1 MTQGGG
7 SNVGIAFGAVF
18 AAGTSTAVG
27 AAIVF
32 FPRLVKLA
40 SRRVLASSLGISA
53 GVMTYVSFV
62 EIFQKSVGAFDEMN
76 LLKIED
82 DDKRFGRAN
91 LYATLSFF
99 TGILV
104 MILIDFTVK
113 FLSSKDGSHDHDHH
127 DISDSLR
134 RVENGSIPGDTC
146 NKKQEE
152 VVVPPV
158 LSCCR
163 PDPVGDLES
172 WQLKATEEENRNIRL
187 DGSTL
192 FSGGISAESDDR
204 EEASVSSVDIVNETM
219 SGGGE
224 KYCED
229 IANVEANRKK
239 LEDEIEQKKLV
250 RMGLQTA
257 IAIALHNFPE
267 GLATYV
273 SVLNDPKIGAVL
285 AIAIGI
291 HNIPEGFCVALPI
304 YYATGNRKK
313 AFVWGALS
321 GISEPIGAIL
331 GYLILANRFSSVTY
345 GVMFGVVAGMM
356 VMISLKELLPTAY
369 RYDPGDTVVTNSLI
383 AGMVVI
389 SMSLVLFYL

>member
-1 MTQGGG
+1 MTGGG
-7 SNVGIAFGAVF
+7 SSNVGIAFGAVF
-18 AAGTSTAVG
+18 AAGASTAIG

-76 LLKIED
+76 LFKIED
-82 DDKRFGRAN
+82 DDKRFGKAN

-99 TGILV
+99 TGVLI
-104 MILIDFTVK
+104 MILIDVTVK
-113 FLSSKDGSHDHDHH
+113 FLSKNGSHDHDHH

-134 RVENGSIPGDTC
+134 RVENGSIPGDTQK
-146 NKKQEE
+146 NKQEE
-152 VVVPPV
+152 VVVTP
-158 LSCCR
+158 CCR
-163 PDPVGDLES
+163 TDPVRDLES
-172 WQLKATEEENRNIRL
+172 WQLRATEEENRNLRCE
-187 DGSTL
+187 GSTL
-192 FSGGISAESDDR
+192 FSGGISAESDR
-204 EEASVSSVDIVNETM
+204 EEISVSSGDIVNEIT
-219 SGGGE
+219 SGGE

-229 IANVEANRKK
+229 LDRVENSEKQLR
-239 LEDEIEQKKLV
+239 DETEQKKLV

-304 YYATGNRKK
+304 YYATGNRMK
-313 AFVWGALS
+313 AFMWGALS

-331 GYLILANRFSSVTY
+331 GYLVLANRFSSVTY

-383 AGMVVI
+383 SGMVVI
-389 SMSLVLFYL
+389 SASLVLFYL

>member
-1 MTQGGG
+1 MGST

-18 AAGTSTAVG
+18 AAGGSTAVG

-32 FPRLVKLA
+32 FPWLVKLA

-62 EIFQKSVGAFDEMN
+62 EIFQKSVNAFDEMN
-76 LLKIED
+76 LLTMED

-99 TGILV
+99 TGVLI
-104 MILIDFTVK
+104 MILIDVTVK
-113 FLSSKDGSHDHDHH
+113 CLSKNGSHDHDHH

-134 RVENGSIPGDTC
+134 RVENGSIPGREDDGRH
-146 NKKQEE
+146 KEREE
-152 VVVPPV
+152 VVVPAV

-172 WQLKATEEENRNIRL
+172 WQLKATEEEYRNIQY

-192 FSGGISAESDDR
+192 FTGINSAQSDR
-204 EEASVSSVDIVNETM
+204 EEEEASSESSKENVNQTTVENM
-219 SGGGE
+219 
-224 KYCED
+224 
-229 IANVEANRKK
+229 ANVKPSPKE
-239 LEDEIEQKKLV
+239 LDEEREQKKLV

-257 IAIALHNFPE
+257 IAIGLHNFPE

-291 HNIPEGFCVALPI
+291 HNIPEGFCVALPV
-304 YYATGNRKK
+304 YYATGNRRK
-313 AFVWGALS
+313 AFLWGALS

-331 GYLILANRFSSVTY
+331 GYIVLANRFSSVTY

-383 AGMVVI
+383 FGMAVI
-389 SMSLVLFYL
+389 SLSLVLFYL